1 MTEQHAHLL
10 DANTSSESVKFLA
23 QLFGNQELVD
33 AIDDGRQFR
42 WAAKNGITTEEL
54 AICLPLA
61 VMTITGQNFQVWARI
76 YDLMPSNCQRHF
88 TVINA
93 SETTAA
99 NPTTENPSQQAHD

>member
-1 MTEQHAHLL
+1 MT

-23 QLFGNQELVD
+23 QLLGNHELVA

-42 WAAKNGITTEEL
+42 WAAKKGITTEEL

-61 VMTITGQNFQVWARI
+61 VMTLTGQNFQAWARI

-99 NPTTENPSQQAHD
+99 NLPTENTSQQAHD